1 VTIAH
6 LKTII
11 QLTKQLNP
19 IKIYKKNNEDKNHT
33 NEINIGNY
41 TIIITLFATSA
52 TEKSK
57 EKKEKK
63 IYKYTSNHD
72 KAIK

>member
-1 VTIAH
+1 MF
-6 LKTII
+6 
-11 QLTKQLNP
+11 
-19 IKIYKKNNEDKNHT
+19 
-33 NEINIGNY
+33 GNFEAAS

-52 TEKSK
+52 SKKEK

-63 IYKYTSNHD
+63 RKKTYKYTSNHD